1 MSNYGDNEEN
11 DLKNII
17 SEVVELFV
25 FPDGC
30 LDLGRDE
37 QEAFIGS
44 LYEKI
49 SKFISEKQDN

>member
-1 MSNYGDNEEN
+1 MSNEKFIGN
-11 DLKNII
+11 LKSII

-37 QEAFIGS
+37 QEAFIAT
-44 LYEKI
+44 LVERI
-49 SKFISEKQDN
+49 NEFIKK